1 MSGSLMKYFS
11 DRGGQDSDHR
21 GPLHWPGTAA
31 GVPLRGDAPLLRG
44 DEYDDQIKHTADFHS
59 KLFKLWDA
67 QDKREFELVQD
78 RICNGWYVEKKRYDR
93 WCEEHT
99 GYLVWLEWLQV
110 YGEATNGRSIVPIS

>member
-31 GVPLRGDAPLLRG
+31 GVPLRGDA
-44 DEYDDQIKHTADFHS
+44 
-59 KLFKLWDA
+59 
-67 QDKREFELVQD
+67 ELVQD

-110 YGEATNGRSIVPIS
+110 YGEATNGRSLVPIS